1 MGAARVSGLVWAGNA
16 ADAAGMT
23 IPPAPGQQITFLY
36 AEEPA
41 ACRHFYAQVLRLPL
55 VQDQGGCAIYAT
67 TPDSRAFIGV
77 CRARGARDSDDPRRQ
92 GGVVLT
98 LVSEAVEAWHAWLIA
113 CGVPTEGPPARS
125 ADYGITHIFF
135 RDPAGYLLE
144 IQRFERS
151 DWPSPGTPGGGGS
164 ASG

>member
-1 MGAARVSGLVWAGNA
+1 MVVARVSGLAPAGNG
-16 ADAAGMT
+16 ADADGMT
-23 IPPAPGQQITFLY
+23 MPPAPAQQITFLY
-36 AEEPA
+36 TEEPA
-41 ACRHFYAQVLRLPL
+41 ASRHFYAEVLRLPL

-67 TPDSRAFIGV
+67 TPDSRAFLGV
-77 CRARGARDSDDPRRQ
+77 CLARGPRDSDDPRRQ

-98 LVSEAVEAWHAWLIA
+98 LVSEAVEAWHAWLVT

-144 IQRFERS
+144 IQRFERP
-151 DWPSPGTPGGGGS
+151 DWPAPGSPEAGRS